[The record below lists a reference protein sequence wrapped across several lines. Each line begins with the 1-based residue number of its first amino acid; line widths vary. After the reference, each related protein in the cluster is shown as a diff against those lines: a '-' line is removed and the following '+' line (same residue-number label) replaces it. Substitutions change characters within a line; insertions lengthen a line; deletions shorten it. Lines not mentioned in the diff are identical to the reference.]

1 MNRIRKVLC
10 VALVLVLL
18 FSSVPAVS
26 VSDLG
31 FGITASALNATG
43 KCGKTATYT
52 FDSATGKLTIE
63 GTGKINAEAFYR
75 NQDIKE
81 VVIGDGIT
89 EIGADAFNG
98 SSITSVDFGNGVT
111 IIGNRAFHI
120 CIALTSVVIPDNVIT
135 IGEQVFEFCSRLES
149 INIGDGVTSIGSN
162 AFFNCYNLAN
172 VDIGSRVEFIGGG
185 AFSNCNNL
193 INVIIP
199 DGVTNIGA
207 GAFAYCYELVSVFI
221 GNNVKNIHYNSF
233 YDCPNLES
241 INIPK
246 TVTYIGSEAFRYC
259 SSLYDV
265 YYAGSEAEWNAIDI
279 RANNTGLENAEI
291 HFAETHTHTWDVE
304 EITKY
309 PTCTEKGEKI
319 IKCKNAICEKLE
331 EIPATGH
338 EWIHASCTTPK
349 TCNKCGVTEGEAL
362 GHTFAEQK
370 LGGKYLKSQATCGK
384 KAVYY
389 YSCSVCGESSANTAE
404 EKTFEYGTTP
414 DHNWGTA
421 VKIAA
426 TCTEDEMMVQTCSR
440 CNQKYV
446 KKTSVKAL
454 GHSYGSDGKC
464 KNAGCTETCP
474 HSGKKET
481 IYGKPA
487 TCTNPGVSD
496 GEKCKDCGVVT
507 KIQIVIPALGHVMEY
522 YQTIQPTCTEKGIK
536 HGSCFN
542 CSYTEEIE
550 LKPLGHFYD
559 IFEGKYPTC
568 TEAGYYIYCCR
579 DCNIEGYREDVPAT
593 GHSYP
598 DKWSVVI
605 APDCQNTGFAVK
617 VCFNCHDVIAQTVPK
632 SGHADLDGD
641 SKCDTCEMII
651 VVEPEEPTEPD
662 TPDIPDAPEEKPCD
676 CDCHAGGIK
685 AFFFNFLNFFAKLFD
700 KSARVCKCGA
710 SH

>member
-1 MNRIRKVLC
+1 MNRIKKVLC

-18 FSSVPAVS
+18 FASVPAIDLS
-26 VSDLG
+26 ELG
-31 FGITASALNATG
+31 FGMTASALNATG

-63 GTGKINAEAFYR
+63 GTGKINAEAFKS
-75 NQDIKE
+75 NPDIKE
-81 VVIGDGIT
+81 VVIDDGIT
-89 EIGADAFNG
+89 EIGADAFNQ
-98 SSITSVDFGNGVT
+98 SSISNILIGNDVTVIGNG
-111 IIGNRAFHI
+111 AFWY
-120 CIALTSVVIPDNVIT
+120 CYNLTSIDIPDNIIS
-135 IGEQVFEFCSRLES
+135 IGDTAFGDCNMLSSV
-149 INIGDGVTSIGSN
+149 NIGDGVTTIGDYAFASCSKLTTIEIGDSITTINTGI
-162 AFFNCYNLAN
+162 FHGCDCLAN
-172 VDIGSRVEFIGGG
+172 
-185 AFSNCNNL
+185 
-193 INVIIP
+193 
-199 DGVTNIGA
+199 
-207 GAFAYCYELVSVFI
+207 
-221 GNNVKNIHYNSF
+221 
-233 YDCPNLES
+233 
-241 INIPK
+241 
-246 TVTYIGSEAFRYC
+246 
-259 SSLYDV
+259 V
-265 YYAGSEAEWNAIDI
+265 YYAGSAEEWNAINIKYD
-279 RANNTGLENAEI
+279 NNSLNNATI

-304 EITKY
+304 EITKD
-309 PTCTEKGEKI
+309 PTCTEKGEKV

-362 GHTFAEQK
+362 GHIFTEQK
-370 LGGKYLKSQATCGK
+370 LGEKYLKTPATCGK

-404 EKTFEYGTTP
+404 EKTFEYGTAP

-454 GHSYGSDGKC
+454 GHAVHAEYTIDI
-464 KNAGCTETCP
+464 AATCLEA
-474 HSGKKET
+474 GKKSKHCVRCDYKEGET
-481 IYGKPA
+481 
-487 TCTNPGVSD
+487 T
-496 GEKCKDCGVVT
+496 
-507 KIQIVIPALGHVMEY
+507 IPALGHD
-522 YQTIQPTCTEKGIK
+522 YQLAALTEATCLVSGYAKFTCTRCADTYEEAVSPALGHNIVRTPAVEATCTEFGYTSGIHCDRCNVVLIEQKKIEKLK
-536 HGSCFN
+536 HDYIEQIVNATCIDAGLITYSCKTCGLVKESTIIPALGHSFTTEKVIIKAPT
-542 CSYTEEIE
+542 CIAEGKKAIRCERCHAIEPGTEEI
-550 LKPLGHFYD
+550 
-559 IFEGKYPTC
+559 
-568 TEAGYYIYCCR
+568 
-579 DCNIEGYREDVPAT
+579 VPAT
-593 GHSYP
+593 HSYP

-641 SKCDTCEMII
+641 RKCDTCEMII

-662 TPDIPDAPEEKPCD
+662 TPDIPDVPEEKPCD